1 MPKTTPVLKKFLHL
15 IMVLSFS
22 ALANVIF
29 LSSLSADTAVLNSGT
44 HLKRL
49 LQADQQLSRGYS
61 DLAIRNWNNLL
72 IDVSTPEFIRAL
84 AEGKKQGVLHKDGKF
99 SSALNA
105 FSKPLRKYKSDT
117 IELSLNG
124 QPLKFKVNRN
134 DDLLPRTSLKTSGVF
149 YYLPRMP
156 LVVAEK
162 IQLSH
167 QIKSYYDDTWSNKIG
182 IDVWV
187 PNSTNFISTS
197 VHQYLTFTHRN
208 QNTLASTKF
217 QLAKPGGK
225 IRYSTF
231 MEFNEYRK
239 VDLALGESDFTNI
252 GGSVSTN
259 FASVDCSIGFNFE
272 RHSKNRSNV
281 SARTLRC
288 DKALPIY
295 NAAISIATTSN
306 SFEHAQFPFQVARND
321 IRSQLSLRIPLRLLD
336 ERLNLKLSLEANDS
350 NIAVHTYEQQLIE
363 LEVRF

>member
-1 MPKTTPVLKKFLHL
+1 MPKTSPVLKKFLRCSV
-15 IMVLSFS
+15 VLTFS

-29 LSSLSADTAVLNSGT
+29 SHGLLADTAVLSSGT
-44 HLKRL
+44 HLKSL

-61 DLAIRNWNNLL
+61 NLAIINWNNLIL
-72 IDVSTPEFIRAL
+72 DVSTPEFIRAL
-84 AEGKKQGVLHKDGKF
+84 AEGKKQQVLNEHGKF
-99 SSALNA
+99 SSSLNA
-105 FSKPLRKYKSDT
+105 FSKPPRKYKSDT

-124 QPLKFKVNRN
+124 RPLQFKVNRN

-149 YYLPRMP
+149 YHLPHMP

-162 IQLSH
+162 VQLSH

-182 IDVWV
+182 IEVWV

-197 VHQYLTFTHRN
+197 VHQYLTFKHRN
-208 QNTLASTKF
+208 QNTFASTKF

-231 MEFNEYRK
+231 VEFNEYRK
-239 VDLALGESDFTNI
+239 VDLALGENNFTNI

-281 SARTLRC
+281 SAQTFRC
-288 DKALPIY
+288 DKALLIY
-295 NAAISIATTSN
+295 NAAISIASTSN
-306 SFEHAQFPFQVARND
+306 SFEKAQFPFQSARKD
-321 IRSQLSLRIPLRLLD
+321 VQTQFSLRLPLRLFD
-336 ERLNLKLSLEANDS
+336 KMLNLKLSLEANAS
-350 NIAVHTYEQQLIE
+350 NIDVYTYEQQLIE

>member
-1 MPKTTPVLKKFLHL
+1 MPKKGFVLKKFLRWSV
-15 IMVLSFS
+15 VLSFS
-22 ALANVIF
+22 TLTNIVF

-61 DLAIRNWNNLL
+61 NLSIRNWNNLL

-84 AEGKKQGVLHKDGKF
+84 AEGKKQRVFNEHGKF
-99 SSALNA
+99 SSSLNA
-105 FSKPLRKYKSDT
+105 FSKSLRKYKSDT

-124 QPLKFKVNRN
+124 QPLKFTVNRN
-134 DDLLPRTSLKTSGVF
+134 DDLLPRTSLKTSGLF
-149 YYLPRMP
+149 YHLPNMP
-156 LVVAEK
+156 LFVAEK

-182 IDVWV
+182 IGVWV

-197 VHQYLTFTHRN
+197 VHQYLTFKHRN
-208 QNTLASTKF
+208 QNTFASTKF

-281 SARTLRC
+281 SVRTFRC

-306 SFEHAQFPFQVARND
+306 SFDKAQFPFQTARND
-321 IRSQLSLRIPLRLLD
+321 VQSQLSLRFPLRFFGKM
-336 ERLNLKLSLEANDS
+336 LNLKLSLVANDS
-350 NIAVHTYEQQLIE
+350 NIKVYSYEQRSIE
-363 LEVRF
+363 LEFNF